1 MGDQLRAFKPPAPQA
16 PQFLASKM
24 HDFDVHYRSLNESK
38 AKGNDASSDRE
49 ENLLS
54 PGKRIKI
61 EEEALSSKIEYDRS
75 IPEIK
80 DESSAMDEGGSPGT
94 AADVKPFSEI
104 FQPGVSSF
112 VLNPEL
118 EEIDE
123 ESTSS
128 SSGDNSD

>member
-16 PQFLASKM
+16 PQFLASKL
-24 HDFDVHYRSLNESK
+24 HDFDVHYRSLTESK
-38 AKGNDASSDRE
+38 AKGSASPDRE
-49 ENLLS
+49 ENLSS

-61 EEEALSSKIEYDRS
+61 EPEAPLPRMEYDGN
-75 IPEIK
+75 IPEI
-80 DESSAMDEGGSPGT
+80 ENERSVMDEAGSPGT
-94 AADVKPFSEI
+94 ATEPFSEVV
-104 FQPGVSSF
+104 QQGLSSF